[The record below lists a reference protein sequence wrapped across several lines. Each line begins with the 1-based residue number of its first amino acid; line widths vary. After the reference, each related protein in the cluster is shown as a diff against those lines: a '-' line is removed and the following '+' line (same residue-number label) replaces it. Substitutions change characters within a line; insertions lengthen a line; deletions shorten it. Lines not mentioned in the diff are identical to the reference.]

1 MNKLPLAMII
11 AAVISVP
18 AMANDDGGQDYS
30 SVTLK
35 KKVSVEKDLKY
46 KGKVTIE
53 GNITANGLGMAVVEN
68 NQGSVYNSGSNYY
81 HNNNASISDAAFQN
95 AAGNIGVNVAAG
107 DNNAQANS
115 AALAAIDAEFAFG
128 SGDAEIF
135 SNQTSMTNYTSNYA
149 STNTAGVG
157 GDAFA
162 GASGNIGVNVAAG
175 NNNVQANNMAASVY
189 NGRLGEASVSNN
201 QLTGG
206 NMTSNTGVVED
217 TYAQVQVSLALDA
230 TGTYV
235 GDSEMSSQYY
245 PEIWQDPDGVHRSGD
260 ETLWGHIDFNQ
271 DTESG
276 GQPDADSPDGIADE
290 NMTFHEEGE
299 LALAGTVTGNLPMII
314 QQVKQRSTNTARV
327 NGNAFNGAT
336 GNIGV
341 NIASGTG
348 NLQANNLSLT
358 AINAGGGSG
367 TE

>member
-11 AAVISVP
+11 AAIISVP
-18 AMANDDGGQDYS
+18 AMAEDGSGSD
-30 SVTLK
+30 VTLT
-35 KKVSVEKDLKY
+35 KKVNVEKDLKY
-46 KGKVTIE
+46 TGEVTIE
-53 GNITANGLGMAVVEN
+53 GTITADGLGMAVVEN
-68 NQGSVYNSGSNYY
+68 KQGSVYNQASNYY
-81 HNNNASISDAAFQN
+81 HNNSAGISDTAFQN

-135 SNQTSMTNYTSNYA
+135 SDQLSMSNYTTNHG
-149 STNTAGVG
+149 STNSAFVG
-157 GDAFA
+157 NDSFA
-162 GASGNIGVNVAAG
+162 GASGNIGVNVASG
-175 NNNVQANNMAASVY
+175 NNNAQANNLAASVY

-201 QLTGG
+201 QATGG
-206 NMTSNTGVVED
+206 NMVMNQGVVED

-230 TGTYV
+230 TGTYS
-235 GDSEMSSQYY
+235 GDSEMTSQYY
-245 PEIWQDPDGVHRSGD
+245 PEIWQDPDGIHRSGD

-276 GQPDADSPDGIADE
+276 GLPDADSPDGVADE
-290 NMTFHEEGE
+290 NMTFHEAGE
-299 LALAGTVTGNLPMII
+299 LTLAGTVTGNLPMII

-327 NGNAFNGAT
+327 SGNAFSGAT

-358 AINAGGGSG
+358 AINGGGGSPG
-367 TE
+367 NE

>member
-1 MNKLPLAMII
+1 MNKLPLAMVI
-11 AAVISVP
+11 AALISAP
-18 AMANDDGGQDYS
+18 AIANDDDGYS

-68 NQGSVYNSGSNYY
+68 NQGSVYNGGSNYY

-135 SNQTSMTNYTSNYA
+135 SNQTSMTNYTDNYA

-162 GASGNIGVNVAAG
+162 GASGNIGVNVASG

-201 QLTGG
+201 QVTGG
-206 NMTSNTGVVED
+206 NMTMNTGVVED

-230 TGTYV
+230 TGTYS
-235 GDSEMSSQYY
+235 GDSEMTSQYY
-245 PEIWQDPDGVHRSGD
+245 PEIWLDPDGEHDSGN
-260 ETLWGHIDFNQ
+260 ETLWGHIDFDQ
-271 DTESG
+271 DTPSG
-276 GQPDADSPDGIADE
+276 GNDDADE
-290 NMTFHEEGE
+290 TMTFHEEGE

-314 QQVKQRSTNTARV
+314 QQVKQRSTNTARI

-358 AINAGGGSG
+358 AIGASG
-367 TE
+367 TPVGEN

>member
-18 AMANDDGGQDYS
+18 AMATDDGDYS

-46 KGKVTIE
+46 KGKVAIN

-149 STNTAGVG
+149 STNTAGIG

-162 GASGNIGVNVAAG
+162 GASGNIGVNVASG

-201 QLTGG
+201 QATGG
-206 NMTSNTGVVED
+206 NMTMNTGVVED

-230 TGTYV
+230 TGTYS
-235 GDSEMSSQYY
+235 GDSEMTSQYY
-245 PEIWQDPDGVHRSGD
+245 PEIWQDPDGVHDSGD
-260 ETLWGHIDFNQ
+260 ETLWGHIDLDQ
-271 DTESG
+271 STPSG
-276 GQPDADSPDGIADE
+276 NNGEDE
-290 NMTFHEEGE
+290 TMTFHEEGE

-314 QQVKQRSTNTARV
+314 QQVKQRSSNVARV
-327 NGNAFNGAT
+327 NGNAFNGAS

-341 NIASGTG
+341 NVASGTG

-358 AINAGGGSG
+358 AIGASG
-367 TE
+367 TPIGEN